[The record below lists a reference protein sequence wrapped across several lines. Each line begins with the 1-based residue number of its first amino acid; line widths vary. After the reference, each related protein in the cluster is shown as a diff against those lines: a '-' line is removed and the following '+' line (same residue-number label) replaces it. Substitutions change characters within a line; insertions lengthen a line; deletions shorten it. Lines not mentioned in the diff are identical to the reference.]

1 MAATLGEPVRNFG
14 VGGFSVYQAYR
25 RMLREEEVV
34 PAEHIV
40 FNIFDVSRHD
50 IAAIWVTFFFKN
62 PDIVVDRAGRVPDGR
77 AFDRR
82 HPHGIAQ
89 QLRRPDRPHVEDDL
103 PLDGR

>member
-40 FNIFDVSRHD
+40 FNIFDPLKS
-50 IAAIWVTFFFKN
+50 
-62 PDIVVDRAGRVPDGR
+62 
-77 AFDRR
+77 
-82 HPHGIAQ
+82 GIAISYMGSQ
-89 QLRRPDRPHVEDDL
+89 DSNGTSKD
-103 PLDGR
+103 